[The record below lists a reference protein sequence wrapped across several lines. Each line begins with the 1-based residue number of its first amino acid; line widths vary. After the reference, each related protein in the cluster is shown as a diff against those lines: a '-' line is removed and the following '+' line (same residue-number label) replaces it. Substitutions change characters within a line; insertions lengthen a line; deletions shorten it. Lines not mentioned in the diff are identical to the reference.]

1 MRNEAITC
9 EGRTGRRQRL
19 PLDPRRERA
28 LLGAMRGALRRSV
41 VLLPLSEDDDR
52 LQDFVAAALGG
63 AA

>member
-1 MRNEAITC
+1 MKNDAITC
-9 EGRTGRRQRL
+9 EGRTDRRQGL

-41 VLLPLSEDDDR
+41 VLLPLSEDDDL
-52 LQDFVAAALGG
+52 LQDFVAAALGV